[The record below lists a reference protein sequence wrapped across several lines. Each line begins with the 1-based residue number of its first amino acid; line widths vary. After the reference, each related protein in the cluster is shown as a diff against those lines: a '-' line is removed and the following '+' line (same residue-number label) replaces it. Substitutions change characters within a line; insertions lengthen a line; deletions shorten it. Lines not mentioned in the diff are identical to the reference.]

1 MNLLEDCEL
10 QLAAVDAF
18 FDLQLAFGERLQY
31 ASPHGLPEDKLA
43 A

>member
-1 MNLLEDCEL
+1 MNCLETCEE
-10 QLAAVDAF
+10 QLAEVKKF

-31 ASPHGLPEDKLA
+31 ALPEQKLA